1 MKRIGIIGA
10 GRFGS
15 ALAQSVARRGAEVL
29 LLDADKDTVQRM
41 AGLVAGAVQ
50 GDATDRDVLVKA
62 GFQHCDSVVV
72 AIGTRME
79 GSVLATMN
87 LKEMEIP
94 FVVAKASSEM
104 HGKVLERVG
113 ADEVVYP
120 NKERAERLARSLLAG
135 SSLDYFEISDGVSV
149 VEIKA
154 PKKFVGKTLIETDM
168 RRKYGLTV
176 LAVKRA
182 EDDNGKSENI
192 VSPSGDVLISEG
204 DKLVLFG
211 PDNKLGSLS

>member
-15 ALAQSVARRGAEVL
+15 ALAQGLARRGAEVL
-29 LLDADKDTVQRM
+29 LLDADKETVQRM
-41 AGLVAGAVQ
+41 SSIVAGAVQ
-50 GDATDRDVLVKA
+50 GDATDREALVKA

-72 AIGTRME
+72 AIGTKME

-87 LKEMEIP
+87 LKEMEIS
-94 FVVAKASSEM
+94 FVVAKASSDM
-104 HGKVLERVG
+104 HGKVLQRVG

-120 NKERAERLARSLLAG
+120 NRERAEHLARSLLAG
-135 SSLDYFEISDGVSV
+135 SSLDYFEISEGVSV

-154 PKKFVGKTLIETDM
+154 PKTFVGKTIVETDM
-168 RRKYGLTV
+168 RKKYGLTV
-176 LAVKRA
+176 LAVKRI
-182 EDDNGKSENI
+182 EDGKSENV
-192 VSPSGDVLISEG
+192 VSPAGDLLIGEG

-211 PDNKLGSLS
+211 PDNTLGSIS